1 MSLSEIP
8 QVLMAALAGL
18 LSSTV
23 FLLALFIGFCFLAG
37 LPKLRRARDR
47 DSMVVRSLAERI
59 DGKVTYLSP
68 HAPRGPADQLHT
80 PELLEQAGQNQ

>member
-8 QVLMAALAGL
+8 QVLIAALAGL

-23 FLLALFIGFCFLAG
+23 FLLILFIGFCFLAG
-37 LPKLRRARDR
+37 LLKLRARDR

-59 DGKVTYLSP
+59 DGKATYLSP
-68 HAPRGPADQLHT
+68 HAPRGRADQLHT
-80 PELLEQAGQNQ
+80 PELLEHSGQNQ

>member
-1 MSLSEIP
+1 MSLSEIL
-8 QVLMAALAGL
+8 QVFLAALTGL

-23 FLLALFIGFCFLAG
+23 FLLTLFIGFCFLAG
-37 LPKLRRARDR
+37 LPKLRGRNR

-80 PELLEQAGQNQ
+80 PELLEHPGQNQ